1 MVEQYFRSIN
11 EFSHLQI
18 KINYKS
24 KLITKKIFKKSDLNQ
39 KTPQQAEGFFFFGW
53 LMVIIL

>member
-11 EFSHLQI
+11 EYSHLQI

-39 KTPQQAEGFFFFGW
+39 KTPQQKLKGFSFLVG
-53 LMVIIL
+53 